1 MRWSAIW
8 SSPIA
13 SAGTALRSSD
23 CRRLSNK
30 LISSKTSPEVQLPLA
45 PPSEH
50 MFVVYRKS
58 VRCQA
63 FTRENSRQLLP
74 GVHFATGPCSTAFS
88 QSLGLVRLPT
98 RRARCASRPTSP
110 RGGEAS
116 KPNAHLASKRPTK
129 SFFPVLSGLVSPHPA
144 CSLRELAD
152 LPAWRGGEIDPR
164 GAGRR
169 DGSPRGGETR
179 VLHAPLPNPLPCGE
193 RGSLGQARLRPPATV
208 LFEIPGRHVGL
219 MAQHQE
225 PAMLLR
231 LVEQPRLLLQHP
243 QRLEVGRHRPRHAQ
257 VRRLADEVAGHRA
270 RQLARAQN
278 DDLAAR
284 RMPADV
290 THVDPR
296 QNLRIPIQEL

>member
-63 FTRENSRQLLP
+63 FTRENSRQLLR

-98 RRARCASRPTSP
+98 RRARCASWPTSP
-110 RGGEAS
+110 RGGEARYAS
-116 KPNAHLASKRPTK
+116 VPALTPPSQSLGCMRLPTRRARWASTPTSPRGGEARYASGPVPTPLFRVFCLAVT
-129 SFFPVLSGLVSPHPA
+129 PHPA
-144 CSLRELAD
+144 SSLREHAD
-152 LPAWRGGEIDPR
+152 LPAWRGGEIRLRARPHSPFPVLGVQATPHPACSLREHADLPAWR
-164 GAGRR
+164 GGEITSHFVGRR
-169 DGSPRGGETR
+169 DTPPGLPALPFSQSFGNSFLPTR
-179 VLHAPLPNPLPCGE
+179 
-193 RGSLGQARLRPPATV
+193 
-208 LFEIPGRHVGL
+208 
-219 MAQHQE
+219 
-225 PAMLLR
+225 
-231 LVEQPRLLLQHP
+231 
-243 QRLEVGRHRPRHAQ
+243 
-257 VRRLADEVAGHRA
+257 RA
-270 RQLARAQN
+270 R
-278 DDLAAR
+278 
-284 RMPADV
+284 
-290 THVDPR
+290 
-296 QNLRIPIQEL
+296 

>member
-63 FTRENSRQLLP
+63 FTRENSRQLLR

-98 RRARCASRPTSP
+98 RRARWASTPTSP
-110 RGGEAS
+110 RGGEARYAS
-116 KPNAHLASKRPTK
+116 GPVPTPLFRVFCLAVTPHPASSLREHADLPTVWGGELAPHPTRL
-129 SFFPVLSGLVSPHPA
+129 FLVFWELVSPHPA
-144 CSLRELAD
+144 CSLREQAD
-152 LPAWRGGEIDPR
+152 VPAWRGGEIR
-164 GAGRR
+164 LGAGPDASDRPLRGTPRAGPAHGSAPRASDASAPRR
-169 DGSPRGGETR
+169 TA
-179 VLHAPLPNPLPCGE
+179 AP
-193 RGSLGQARLRPPATV
+193 SPPA
-208 LFEIPGRHVGL
+208 
-219 MAQHQE
+219 
-225 PAMLLR
+225 PA
-231 LVEQPRLLLQHP
+231 
-243 QRLEVGRHRPRHAQ
+243 
-257 VRRLADEVAGHRA
+257 
-270 RQLARAQN
+270 
-278 DDLAAR
+278 AAR
-284 RMPADV
+284 GRP
-290 THVDPR
+290 TS
-296 QNLRIPIQEL
+296 

>member
-63 FTRENSRQLLP
+63 FTRENSRQLLR

-98 RRARCASRPTSP
+98 RRARCASWPTSP

-116 KPNAHLASKRPTK
+116 KPNTHSASKRSTK
-129 SFFPVLSGLVSPHPA
+129 SFFPVFSGLVSPHPASSLREHADLPAWRGGEIRLRARPHSPFPVFGVHATSHPASSLRELADLPTVWGGELAPHPTPLFPVFWELVSPHPA
-144 CSLRELAD
+144 CSLREQAD
-152 LPAWRGGEIDPR
+152 LPAWRGGGIR
-164 GAGRR
+164 LGA
-169 DGSPRGGETR
+169 
-179 VLHAPLPNPLPCGE
+179 APGAS
-193 RGSLGQARLRPPATV
+193 G
-208 LFEIPGRHVGL
+208 
-219 MAQHQE
+219 
-225 PAMLLR
+225 
-231 LVEQPRLLLQHP
+231 
-243 QRLEVGRHRPRHAQ
+243 
-257 VRRLADEVAGHRA
+257 
-270 RQLARAQN
+270 
-278 DDLAAR
+278 
-284 RMPADV
+284 
-290 THVDPR
+290 
-296 QNLRIPIQEL
+296 